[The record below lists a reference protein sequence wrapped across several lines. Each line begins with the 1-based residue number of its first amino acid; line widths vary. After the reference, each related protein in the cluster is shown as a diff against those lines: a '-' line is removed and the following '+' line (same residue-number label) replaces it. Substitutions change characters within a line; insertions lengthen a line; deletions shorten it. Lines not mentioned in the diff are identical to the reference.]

1 MLPTIV
7 FLQVFAC
14 FDFEE
19 CKMNITTCNV
29 ASWLESNGKDETGAQ
44 DNSLIPLAAR
54 VAFINTLRQMSINF
68 PVMVTVKHV
77 VKPHHHRSG
86 VEYVP
91 HIESTTKD
99 QRGRQRSLAEQPTTP
114 MVATV
119 LLI

>member
-68 PVMVTVKHV
+68 PVMVTVLNTLSS
-77 VKPHHHRSG
+77 PTITE
-86 VEYVP
+86 VELNMSRILKVP
-91 HIESTTKD
+91 QNTKGGAKGHL
-99 QRGRQRSLAEQPTTP
+99 RNNRPRPWSLQYY
-114 MVATV
+114 
-119 LLI
+119 